1 MNRREFIKGVFG
13 SAVLAVVP
21 LPVKKTYQWLHIS
34 EQATWDGKEFRCNPE
49 RTIILKAK
57 QMGMTTLQQKY
68 LYAYYNNFASPSDH
82 GLDLQ
87 IKPPDGVFGH
97 GGPFWR

>member
-49 RTIILKAK
+49 RTIILKAR
-57 QMGMTTLQQKY
+57 QMGMTDSKFYMMYQEYMKL
-68 LYAYYNNFASPSDH
+68 NNA
-82 GLDLQ
+82 
-87 IKPPDGVFGH
+87 
-97 GGPFWR
+97 